1 MGMNP
6 RRAFTALLLLAA
18 FAACSA
24 HAYDPQSLVI
34 ARPGTMP
41 VILTV
46 PHDGVEEV
54 PGMSQRASGVM
65 VRDTNARLLAE
76 GAADFIQA
84 RTGRR
89 PYVLVALFSRKY
101 IDANRSEREGVESP
115 QGLPAYRA
123 YHAHLAAFIAQVR
136 QRFPGGAVLLD
147 VHGQGSDASTVYR
160 GTLNRRSVTALL
172 GRHGEAAISGE
183 NSIMGQ
189 FKSRGHDIEPSRPG
203 AREVKYQGANTLDQY
218 GSHQPGGIDA
228 IQLEFGKSQ
237 RDDPAAAEDFGEA
250 IMAFEKA
257 YLAAPK

>member
-18 FAACSA
+18 LAASSA

-46 PHDGVEEV
+46 PHDGVEDV
-54 PGMSQRASGVM
+54 PGMSRRSRGVT

-76 GAADFIQA
+76 GAADYIQA
-84 RTGRR
+84 KTGRR
-89 PYVLVALFSRKY
+89 PYVLVALFSRRY

-115 QGLPAYRA
+115 EGLPAYRA
-123 YHAHLAAFIAQVR
+123 YHAHLAAFITEVHK
-136 QRFPGGAVLLD
+136 RFPGGAVLLD
-147 VHGQGSDASTVYR
+147 VHGQASDASTVYR
-160 GTLNRRSVTALL
+160 GTRNRLSVKALL
-172 GRHGEAAISGE
+172 ARHGEAALSGE

-189 FKSRGHDIEPSRPG
+189 FKALGHDIEPARPG
-203 AREVKYQGANTLDQY
+203 EREVKYQGANTLDQY

-228 IQLEFGKSQ
+228 IQLEFGKNQ
-237 RDDPAAAEDFGEA
+237 RDDPGAAEDFGKA